1 MSTLKELSDIG
12 KELGYKDEEL
22 WQFVQE
28 EQDKE
33 REFEHSK
40 VMELE
45 QLRHYST
52 TENSKTQVISSL
64 KVKVTKLPYFDAKND
79 NMDSY
84 LSRFEQL

>member
-1 MSTLKELSDIG
+1 MSTLKEMTKIG

-22 WQFVQE
+22 RQFFQE

-52 TENSKTQVISSL
+52 TEDSKIQVL
-64 KVKVTKLPYFDAKND
+64 
-79 NMDSY
+79 
-84 LSRFEQL
+84 